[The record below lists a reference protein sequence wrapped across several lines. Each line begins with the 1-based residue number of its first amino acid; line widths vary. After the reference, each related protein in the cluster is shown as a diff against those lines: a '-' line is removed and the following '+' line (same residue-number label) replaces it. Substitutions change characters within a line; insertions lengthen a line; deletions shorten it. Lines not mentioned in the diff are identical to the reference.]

1 MRYLSQ
7 LLIIMLFSFAGEL
20 CNIYLPFPIPAS
32 VYGMVFLFLALISG
46 VVKLSQIEDT
56 ANFLL
61 DIMPI
66 FFVGPTVSLVRDYV
80 LITDELLGFIILCVV
95 STIATLII
103 TGHATQLIIRLRKRK
118 GEQNE

>member
-46 VVKLSQIEDT
+46 VVKLSRIEDT

-66 FFVGPTVSLVRDYV
+66 LFVGPTVSLVRDYV

>member
-66 FFVGPTVSLVRDYV
+66 LFVGPTVSLVRDYV

>member
-1 MRYLSQ
+1 
-7 LLIIMLFSFAGEL
+7 
-20 CNIYLPFPIPAS
+20 
-32 VYGMVFLFLALISG
+32 MVFLFLALISG

-66 FFVGPTVSLVRDYV
+66 LFVGPTVSLVRDYV

-118 GEQNE
+118 GGAE